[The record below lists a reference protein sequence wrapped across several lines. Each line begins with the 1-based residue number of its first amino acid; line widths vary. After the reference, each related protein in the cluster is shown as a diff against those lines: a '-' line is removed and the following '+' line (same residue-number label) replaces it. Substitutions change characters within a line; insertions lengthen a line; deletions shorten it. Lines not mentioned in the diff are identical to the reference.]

1 MYLINDTD
9 YEYILNKYHKND
21 GSFNAFERYIPAN
34 AECDKETGLSTV
46 EICEGIPGF
55 DKKNEH
61 LPHSLRK
68 AYVFKYVLENT
79 RIAADGR
86 DRFPTIQAMDR
97 PLNKTIIADWRKEVF
112 EEIIPEIGK
121 RMRELEDSGTSAIW
135 PDYDHS
141 VPDWDRVFRL
151 GFPGILNEVVTA
163 KKTHAALTEEE
174 EAFFDSMV
182 ITYQSIIDLVKRLAS
197 ISESERMKDA
207 LHAISERE
215 PRTLYEVLMLI
226 YIYFIISEHI
236 QGLQVRSLSNLD
248 RTLFPYYTNDLA
260 NGITKDEISKDIAY
274 FYLQFAAIAN
284 YWGQPVYF
292 GGEYADGTPITNEL
306 SYLLLEI
313 YDKMGISNPK
323 LQIKVS
329 DSTPKEYLKYALDMI
344 RRGHN
349 SIVFVSDNTMRASLK
364 RMGFSDDEARLANV
378 TGCYEYSPLTHVGT
392 GMNYTSLIKPL
403 EYTLFEGRDGMN
415 GMLCGL
421 ETKCEFKDFDEF
433 YETYQTQLFH
443 LIDTVIETTNSFE
456 GYLSYINPQPMLS
469 ATFKECLK
477 SKRDSHNG
485 GTGSN
490 STSLDV
496 GYLASMADS
505 LTVIKR
511 YCFDRKEITVQ
522 ELAKALKADWHGYE
536 NLLARIKA
544 DPEKYGNNKELPDFF
559 AKDIMHKIAKYVEH
573 RPNAEALGGKWT
585 CGFHVARMSY
595 IQGKTTCATPDGRR
609 LGEELS
615 KNTSASLGNSRCGA
629 TAAILSVLKL
639 DATEYKGDC
648 ALDLALHPTSV
659 SGEDGLEAMHALLRT
674 FTGGGGHAIHINV
687 FSAEKLREAQK
698 EPEKYKDLQIRVC
711 GWNTLWNDI
720 APEEQEGFIRQAEAL
735 I

>member
-1 MYLINDTD
+1 MYLIDEKD
-9 YEYILNKYHKND
+9 YDYILNKYHKND
-21 GSFNAFERYIPAN
+21 GSFDTFQRYIPAN
-34 AECDKETGLSTV
+34 AECKEDTGISTDD
-46 EICEGIPGF
+46 ICEGIIKL
-55 DKKNEH
+55 DKENEH

-68 AYVFKYVLENT
+68 AYAFKYVLENT

-97 PLNKTIIADWRKEVF
+97 PLNKTIIAKWRKEVF
-112 EEIIPEIGK
+112 EEIIPEVGK
-121 RMRELEDSGTSAIW
+121 RMRYLEDSGTSTIW

-141 VPDWDRVFRL
+141 VPNWERLFAL
-151 GFPGILNEVVTA
+151 GFRGIIKEVELA
-163 KKTHAALTEEE
+163 KANHPSLTEEE
-174 EAFFDSMV
+174 EAFFDSMI
-182 ITYQSIIDLVKRLAS
+182 ITYEAIIGLVKRLEK
-197 ISESERMKDA
+197 ISESERMKSA
-207 LHAISERE
+207 LYAISERE
-215 PRTLYEVLMLI
+215 PQTLYEVLMLN
-226 YIYFIISEHI
+226 YIYFIICEHI

-248 RTLFPYYTNDLA
+248 RTLFPYYKSDLA
-260 NGITKDEISKDIAY
+260 RGVSKDEISKDIAY

-349 SIVFVSDNTMRASLK
+349 SIVFVSDNTIRRSLK
-364 RMGFSDDEARLANV
+364 RRGFSDDVARLANV
-378 TGCYEYSPLTHVGT
+378 TGCYEYSPQAHIGT

-403 EYTLFEGRDGMN
+403 EYTLFEGRDGIN
-415 GMLCGL
+415 GRLCGL
-421 ETKCEFKDFDEF
+421 ETKCEFESFEEF
-433 YETYQTQLFH
+433 YEVYQKQLFH

-469 ATFKECLK
+469 ATFEECLRN
-477 SKRDSHNG
+477 KRDSHNG
-485 GTGSN
+485 GVGSS

-496 GYLASMADS
+496 GFLASMADS

-511 YCFDRKEITVQ
+511 YCFDRRELTVR
-522 ELAKALKADWHGYE
+522 ELAEILKNDWKGHE
-536 NLLARIKA
+536 SLRARIVA
-544 DPEKYGNNKELPDFF
+544 DPEKYGNNKDLPDFF
-559 AKDIMHKIAKYVEH
+559 AKDIMHKIAKYVDDK
-573 RPNAEALGGKWT
+573 PNAAILGGRWT

-615 KNTSASLGNSRCGA
+615 KNSSASLGNARSGA

-639 DATEYKGDC
+639 DATEYVGDC

-659 SGEDGLEAMHALLRT
+659 SGDDGLEAMYALLRT
-674 FTGGGGHAIHINV
+674 FMGGGGHAVHINV
-687 FSAEKLREAQK
+687 FSAEKLRAAQK

-720 APEEQEGFIRQAEAL
+720 TPTEQEGFIKQAEAL
-735 I
+735 V